1 MEGTELPFDKQAIE
15 NILGAIADNR
25 KYSPELPA
33 EPPRQADE
41 EAFQDLMNT
50 SPEQTEGPGPEPF
63 QNMLNQQPPIRQE
76 DEEADV

>member
-15 NILGAIADNR
+15 NILGTIADNR

-50 SPEQTEGPGPEPF
+50 SSS
-63 QNMLNQQPPIRQE
+63 
-76 DEEADV
+76 A